1 MKRMADKSSNLLAAL
16 DIGSSKIVCVLAE
29 PIDIDHFRVIDM
41 AEVMSSGVRAGHVVD
56 MNKLVDAIRA
66 VISEIER
73 KSGIEINE
81 LVSGVSGNFVMS
93 ENTEI
98 SHLPSHNEIEQ
109 SDVDTLLSMAKGAAL
124 PPSMGY
130 LSVVPQEYSVDNN
143 GGIKSPVGLTGSR
156 ITAKLHLVTAKTSSC
171 QNTVKALR
179 RNGIEL
185 TRNLLFFNPLVPA
198 KVLLTQEEQKLG
210 ALIIDIGSELS
221 DACIISDEAVR
232 YSRAFNFGGNNITD
246 EISVATSLSSMEA
259 EEIKKTFG
267 LLDFRKDIDTER
279 QMTLPELSGYGP
291 QPRVLSNQSLA
302 AIMERVVL
310 DSFEHIYSDIKS
322 RGMISLIG
330 HGVVITGG
338 SARIPGIDR
347 LAQRVF
353 SQHLGNRRMNVRIAA
368 PLIADETMKYYARAA
383 FTSSDYPEKLAYCS
397 CPEYTTVIGYL
408 DELNRRYWR
417 QSTTEQK
424 KSAFRSAVDYMK
436 GFFLGNF

>member
-1 MKRMADKSSNLLAAL
+1 MADKSSNLLAAL

-29 PIDIDHFRVIDM
+29 PIDIDHFRVIEM

-81 LVSGVSGNFVMS
+81 VVSGVSGNFVMS

-109 SDVDTLLSMAKGAAL
+109 SDVDTLLRMAKGAP

-130 LSVVPQEYSVDNN
+130 LAVVPQEYAVDNN
-143 GGIKSPVGLTGSR
+143 GGIKSPVGLNGSR

-185 TRNLLFFNPLVPA
+185 TRNLLLSNPLVSA

-210 ALIIDIGSELS
+210 ALIIDIGYELS
-221 DACIISDEAVR
+221 DVCIISDDAVR
-232 YSRAFNFGGNNITD
+232 YSRAFNFGGNDITD

-267 LLDFRKDIDTER
+267 MVDYRTDIDAER
-279 QMTLPELSGYGP
+279 RMTLPELSGYGP
-291 QPRVLSNQSLA
+291 QPRLLSNQALA

-353 SQHLGNRRMNVRIAA
+353 SQHLGNRKMNVRIAA

>member
-1 MKRMADKSSNLLAAL
+1 MADKSSNLLAAL

-29 PIDIDHFRVIDM
+29 PIDIDHFRVIEM

-81 LVSGVSGNFVMS
+81 VVSGVSGNFVMS
-93 ENTEI
+93 ENVEI

-109 SDVDTLLSMAKGAAL
+109 SDVDTLLRIAKGAP

-130 LSVVPQEYSVDNN
+130 LAVVPQEYAVDNN
-143 GGIKSPVGLTGSR
+143 GGIKSPVGLNGSR
-156 ITAKLHLVTAKTSSC
+156 LTAKLHLVTAKTSSC

-179 RNGIEL
+179 RNGIDL
-185 TRNLLFFNPLVPA
+185 TRNLLLSNPLVSA
-198 KVLLTQEEQKLG
+198 KVLLTQEEQKIG
-210 ALIIDIGSELS
+210 ALIIDIGYELS
-221 DACIISDEAVR
+221 DVCIISDDAVR
-232 YSRAFNFGGNNITD
+232 YSRAFNFGGNDITD

-267 LLDFRKDIDTER
+267 MVDYRTDIDAER
-279 QMTLPELSGYGP
+279 RMTLPELSGYGP
-291 QPRVLSNQSLA
+291 QPRLLSNQALA
-302 AIMERVVL
+302 AIMERVVI

-353 SQHLGNRRMNVRIAA
+353 SQHLGNRKINVRIAA

>member
-1 MKRMADKSSNLLAAL
+1 MADKSSNLLAAL

-29 PIDIDHFRVIDM
+29 PIDIDHFRVIEM

-81 LVSGVSGNFVMS
+81 VVSGVSGNFVMS

-109 SDVDTLLSMAKGAAL
+109 SDVDTLLRMAKGAP

-130 LSVVPQEYSVDNN
+130 LAVVPQEYAVDNN
-143 GGIKSPVGLTGSR
+143 GGIKSPVGLNGSR

-185 TRNLLFFNPLVPA
+185 TRNLLLSNPLVSA

-210 ALIIDIGSELS
+210 ALIIDIGYELS
-221 DACIISDEAVR
+221 DVCIISDDAVR
-232 YSRAFNFGGNNITD
+232 YSRAFNFGGNDITD

-267 LLDFRKDIDTER
+267 MVDYRTDIDAER
-279 QMTLPELSGYGP
+279 RMTLPELSGYGP
-291 QPRVLSNQSLA
+291 QPRLLSNQALA

-353 SQHLGNRRMNVRIAA
+353 SQHLGSRKMNVRIAA

>member
-1 MKRMADKSSNLLAAL
+1 MADKSSNLLAAL

-41 AEVMSSGVRAGHVVD
+41 AEVMSSGVREGNVVD

-66 VISEIER
+66 VISEIEK
-73 KSGIEINE
+73 KSGIEVE
-81 LVSGVSGNFVMS
+81 KVVCGVSGNFVTS

-98 SHLPSHNEIEQ
+98 SHLPAHNEIEQ
-109 SDVDTLLSMAKGAAL
+109 SDIDTLLSMARNSAQQPLTGTL
-124 PPSMGY
+124 
-130 LSVVPQEYSVDNN
+130 VIVPQEYSVDNN

-156 ITAKLHLVTAKTSSC
+156 ITVKLHHVSAKTSSC
-171 QNTVKALR
+171 QNIVKALR
-179 RNGIEL
+179 RNGVEIIQNRPL
-185 TRNLLFFNPLVPA
+185 FNPLVLP

-210 ALIIDIGSELS
+210 ALVIDIGAQLS
-221 DACIISDEAVR
+221 DACIVSDDAVR
-232 YSRAFNFGGNNITD
+232 YSRAFSFGGDNITD
-246 EISVATSLSSMEA
+246 EISVATRLSSMEA

-267 LLDFRKDIDTER
+267 ILDFRKDIDTER
-279 QMTLPELSGYGP
+279 QMPLPELSGYGP
-291 QPRVLSNQSLA
+291 QQRLLSNQSLA

-310 DSFEHIYSDIKS
+310 DGLEDIYGDIKNY
-322 RGMISLIG
+322 GMISLIG

-347 LAQRVF
+347 LVQRVF
-353 SQHLGNRRMNVRIAA
+353 SQHLGNRRMNVRVAA

-397 CPEYTTVIGYL
+397 CPEYSTVIGYL
-408 DELNRRYWR
+408 DDLNRRFWR

-424 KSAFRSAVDYMK
+424 KSVLRSVADRLKV
-436 GFFLGNF
+436 FFLGNF